1 MHTPYEMLDRTLSS
15 PAHFLAAYLV
25 LANTFLIT
33 THHPLNEVDK
43 HEYAVLYAWWI
54 IFACTQIYNKCTE
67 VVVEDDDF
75 PEESP
80 YEQEQEIDLALNVFR
95 RPAGGRY
102 ASS

>member
-1 MHTPYEMLDRTLSS
+1 MHTPYEILDRTLSS

-43 HEYAVLYAWWI
+43 HEYAILYAWWI
-54 IFACTQIYNKCTE
+54 IFACTQIYNKCT
-67 VVVEDDDF
+67 DDY
-75 PEESP
+75 PA
-80 YEQEQEIDLALNVFR
+80 EQTSSHEQEEQEIDHALDMFR

-102 ASS
+102 ASSN